1 MFEEIR
7 QSATVPLVARYSEV
21 VEAAMRRGSEPVGRV
36 TELLDACGN
45 AFVTLATLCIARG
58 GHVVYVDTAV
68 SKGFPGI
75 SENHFLNE
83 AVVLGLRHSL
93 PVPDILDRV
102 HIVGQGHWCS

>member
-75 SENHFLNE
+75 IQVTVTRFG
-83 AVVLGLRHSL
+83 LGMWQTIT
-93 PVPDILDRV
+93 ILQCPPRQALLSDLTV
-102 HIVGQGHWCS
+102 TT